1 MTSRRRLNYDMPEK
15 PLIVQQ
21 QESTT
26 PVRPP
31 LPSDV
36 TYISPLMQHQQDSTS
51 TCSSNSSSSS
61 SPTLKARDSDES
73 GFSSI
78 GSFQEVCSFNFLFFC
93 RVLIFFSR
101 SDCRRPTRW
110 SFRGTPAAGAAPRP
124 TTDSAPLVYTTIS
137 TMKAARSRSRWKSPP
152 WRSSKCCGCDKRED
166 NISLEVSFKI
176 TLCL

>member
-1 MTSRRRLNYDMPEK
+1 MDFCIIYSELLRMTSRRRLNYDTPDK
-15 PLIVQQ
+15 PHIVQQ

-36 TYISPLMQHQQDSTS
+36 TYISPLMQQHQQDSTS

-78 GSFQEVCSFNFLFFC
+78 GSFQEVWTKIFHFFLALVEICFC
-93 RVLIFFSR
+93 CPGR
-101 SDCRRPTRW
+101 T
-110 SFRGTPAAGAAPRP
+110 
-124 TTDSAPLVYTTIS
+124 
-137 TMKAARSRSRWKSPP
+137 
-152 WRSSKCCGCDKRED
+152 
-166 NISLEVSFKI
+166 SLAE
-176 TLCL
+176 